1 MVLLVHIYLWNE
13 FKRSVIGR
21 YHMMAIADTCICI
34 DFYHGSNNKT
44 SVFNVRT
51 SEDNIEEPS

>member
-1 MVLLVHIYLWNE
+1 
-13 FKRSVIGR
+13 
-21 YHMMAIADTCICI
+21 MMTIADTCTCI